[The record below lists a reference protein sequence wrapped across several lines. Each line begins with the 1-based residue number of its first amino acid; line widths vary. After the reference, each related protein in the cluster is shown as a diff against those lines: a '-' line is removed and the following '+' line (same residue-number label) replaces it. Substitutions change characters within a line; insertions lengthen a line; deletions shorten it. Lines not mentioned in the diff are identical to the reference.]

1 MTQLIFNR
9 IEATR
14 KGCFF
19 ILYMLEFAIIRLS
32 YQSLLEGK
40 LCYGIA
46 KPSSSKYASDG

>member
-1 MTQLIFNR
+1 MPLIFNR

-19 ILYMLEFAIIRLS
+19 ILYMPEFAIIKSS